1 MLSACIFLK
10 GIEGFLQ
17 GWAIHLQDPTI
28 LLGMDALFGGAAG
41 WWAAQKLPVLKTI
54 LDLCSANW
62 MSWQGLKLNAY
73 IASHDVFIICIL
85 TAKNKWYFSLSVHSF
100 QLSVNAGHLGESKQ
114 ISLHFFSPS
123 YCILLPI
130 TSDIS
135 VGKVLVVMMPWRIC
149 MP

>member
-17 GWAIHLQDPTI
+17 GWATHLQDPTI

-62 MSWQGLKLNAY
+62 MSWQGLKLNAN
-73 IASHDVFIICIL
+73 IASHDVFLICIL

-114 ISLHFFSPS
+114 ISLHFFFPS